1 MAFSL
6 VKALQRRDAS
16 KALLAIAEAGESGQG
31 PAANAPAAWL
41 EKLRQPLPILRER
54 IDPCDKLSGIFEAPL
69 LGAYEDWWI
78 KSCRKDRFLFK
89 TEVIAPFAEVTF
101 MS

>member
-69 LGAYEDWWI
+69 LGEGPVPVQDRGHRAF
-78 KSCRKDRFLFK
+78 CRGDIHVM
-89 TEVIAPFAEVTF
+89 TWG
-101 MS
+101 